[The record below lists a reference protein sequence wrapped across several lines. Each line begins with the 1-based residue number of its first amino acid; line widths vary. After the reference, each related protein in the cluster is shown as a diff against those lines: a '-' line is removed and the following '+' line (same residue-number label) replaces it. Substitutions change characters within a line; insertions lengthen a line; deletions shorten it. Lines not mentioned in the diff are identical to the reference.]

1 MEMKKPP
8 RFNSED
14 EEREFWAK
22 EDSTRYV
29 DWSRVKRVILPNLKP
44 SVNPDAEDDPGHPD
58 GLP

>member
-1 MEMKKPP
+1 MKKKNPP

-29 DWSRVKRVILPNLKP
+29 DWSRAKRVILPNLKP
-44 SVNPDAEDDPGHPD
+44 
-58 GLP
+58 